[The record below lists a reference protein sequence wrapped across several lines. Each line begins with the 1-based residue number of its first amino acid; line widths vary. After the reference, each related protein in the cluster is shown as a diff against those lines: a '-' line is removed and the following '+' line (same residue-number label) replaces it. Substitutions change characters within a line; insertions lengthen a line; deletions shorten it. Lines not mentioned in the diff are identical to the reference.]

1 MKQLVYIVLRCYGQ
15 EDYLIPCANS
25 DLDGR
30 VPRLSLRLV
39 GYVGGVNCNP
49 LNPNPQE
56 YLRPKRRKI
65 SQRKQVY
72 NMHAVHNQ
80 ISEEII

>member
-1 MKQLVYIVLRCYGQ
+1 MCQLRSRWTRAKTVTPFG
-15 EDYLIPCANS
+15 
-25 DLDGR
+25 G
-30 VPRLSLRLV
+30 
-39 GYVGGVNCNP
+39 VGGVNCNP